1 MSSADIPRIAVCI
14 ITYRRPASL
23 ATTLDSLRNVRKP
36 DNADICVR
44 IIDNDA
50 EKSAFQTAA
59 EYTKQF
65 PFPLTYHHEPRKG
78 IPHARNKALD
88 VSAKDAYIAFIDDD
102 DTAAED
108 WLSQLFATAT
118 ATQAEVAKGLIQYHF
133 DETHAHIRDLGI
145 FSNPPQQT
153 GEPLDSAWTNN
164 VLFTT
169 AFVQQHHLRFH
180 SAFLTTGGSDNHFFR
195 CAKRAGAN
203 IVMCRE
209 AVVHTHVPQHRTTT
223 KWLAMRHTRVGAT
236 ITMSD
241 ILLNGF
247 SASVKPAA
255 KDAYDATKHACVLLR
270 EAARGHIRWLL
281 PFMSLCFA
289 FGRIS
294 GLLRL
299 SPREYK

>member
-1 MSSADIPRIAVCI
+1 MSSADIPRIAICI

-23 ATTLDSLRNVRKP
+23 AATLDSLRRLHTPEQVELRL
-36 DNADICVR
+36 R

-50 EKSAFQTAA
+50 EQSARRTAEA
-59 EYTKQF
+59 YAADF

-78 IPHARNKALD
+78 IPHARNTALD
-88 VSAKDAYIAFIDDD
+88 VSAQDTHIAFIDDD

-108 WLSQLFATAT
+108 WITRLFATAET
-118 ATQAEVAKGLIQYHF
+118 TQADVVKGLIAYHF
-133 DETHAHIRDLGI
+133 DEAHAHIREMGI
-145 FSNPPQQT
+145 FGNPPQHT
-153 GEPLDSAWTNN
+153 GEELDSAWTNN

-169 AFVQQHHLRFH
+169 AFVQRHSLRFH
-180 SAFLTTGGSDNHFFR
+180 SAFLKTGGSDNHFFR
-195 CAKRAGAN
+195 CAKRAGAR

-209 AVVHTHVPQHRTTT
+209 AVVHTQVPQQRTTT
-223 KWLAMRHTRVGAT
+223 QWLAMRHTRVGAT

-241 ILLNGF
+241 ILMNGF
-247 SASVKPAA
+247 AASAKPAA
-255 KDAYDATKHACVLLR
+255 KDAYDAAKHACVLMR